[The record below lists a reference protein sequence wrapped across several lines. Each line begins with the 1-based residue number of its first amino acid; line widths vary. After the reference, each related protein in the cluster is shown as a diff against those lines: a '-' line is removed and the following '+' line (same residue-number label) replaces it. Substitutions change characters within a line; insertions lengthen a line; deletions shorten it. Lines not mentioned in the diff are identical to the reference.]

1 MLHGQRQGC
10 DAPDC
15 ALRHACRSPPTRP
28 RRSTPPMLTRIR
40 RRLPL
45 RGHGPWIVVAAV
57 LAALL
62 ATPFALAAGE
72 NRPVRGGA
80 RNPSPNRSLAYTR
93 ETQII
98 ANNATYG
105 TRQSNKSA
113 TGGGAIYGCRARTGA
128 KACLRASNLSNGR
141 AFSFATNSGT
151 EVGRIDGPTTAAP
164 FTTSATGVATGL
176 NADKVDGQ
184 NASDIVASA
193 QALNK
198 FALVAADGTLGG
210 QRGAT
215 AVAHPAPGV
224 YTVTFS
230 GDIANCAPQATVR
243 ATAALAF
250 ISANVA
256 SATTVS
262 VATFNAAAAPTDEPF
277 SLTLT
282 C

>member
-15 ALRHACRSPPTRP
+15 ALRHACRSPPTQP

-72 NRPVRGGA
+72 NRPVLGGA
-80 RNPSPNRSLAYTR
+80 RNPSPNASLAYTR

-98 ANNATYG
+98 ANNGSYG
-105 TRQSNKSA
+105 TRQSNKST

-141 AFSFATNSGT
+141 AFSFQTNSGT
-151 EVGRIDGPTTAAP
+151 EVGRIDGPANAAP

-184 NASDIVASA
+184 DATAIAASA
-193 QALNK
+193 NRFATVSAGGALGN
-198 FALVAADGTLGG
+198 

-215 AVAHPAPGV
+215 TAAATATGTYNVVFSDDISKCAVGATVNDNTVAATATAVLGTDAK
-224 YTVTFS
+224 TVTVVTR
-230 GDIANCAPQATVR
+230 NATTG
-243 ATAALAF
+243 ATAALPF
-250 ISANVA
+250 HL
-256 SATTVS
+256 TV
-262 VATFNAAAAPTDEPF
+262 
-277 SLTLT
+277 T

>member
-1 MLHGQRQGC
+1 MLQASEAGRARSPVRVPG
-10 DAPDC
+10 A
-15 ALRHACRSPPTRP
+15 ACRPSAKEV
-28 RRSTPPMLTRIR
+28 PPMLTSIR
-40 RRLPL
+40 KRLSF
-45 RGHGPWIVVAAV
+45 RGHGPWVVVAAV
-57 LAALL
+57 LVALL
-62 ATPFALAAGE
+62 VTPFALAAGE
-72 NRPVRGGA
+72 NRPLRGGA
-80 RNPSPNRSLAYTR
+80 RNPSPNASLSFTR

-98 ANNATYG
+98 ANNSTYG
-105 TRQSNKSA
+105 TRQSNKS
-113 TGGGAIYGCRARTGA
+113 TRGGGAIYGCRARTGTN
-128 KACLRASNLSNGR
+128 ACLRASNLSNGR

-184 NASDIVASA
+184 DAAAIAASA

-243 ATAALAF
+243 ATGTPAF
-250 ISANVA
+250 ISANVTN
-256 SATTVS
+256 ATTVT
-262 VATFNAAAAPTDEPF
+262 VTTFSAAAPPVPADAPF

>member
-72 NRPVRGGA
+72 NRPVLGGA
-80 RNPSPNRSLAYTR
+80 RNPSPNASLAYTR

-98 ANNATYG
+98 ANNGSYG
-105 TRQSNKSA
+105 TRQSNKST

-141 AFSFATNSGT
+141 AFSFNANSGT
-151 EVGRIDGPTTAAP
+151 EVGRIDGPAAAAP

-176 NADKVDGQ
+176 NADKVDGKDAATITADA
-184 NASDIVASA
+184 NRFATVSGAG
-193 QALNK
+193 ALGN
-198 FALVAADGTLGG
+198 

-215 AVAHPAPGV
+215 SAARTAAGTYNVVFSDDISKCALAATVANNTDPAIATAQIAADGK
-224 YTVTFS
+224 TVTVVTRTV
-230 GDIANCAPQATVR
+230 IAP
-243 ATAALAF
+243 AAR
-250 ISANVA
+250 
-256 SATTVS
+256 
-262 VATFNAAAAPTDEPF
+262 PDEPF
-277 SLTLT
+277 HLTVT